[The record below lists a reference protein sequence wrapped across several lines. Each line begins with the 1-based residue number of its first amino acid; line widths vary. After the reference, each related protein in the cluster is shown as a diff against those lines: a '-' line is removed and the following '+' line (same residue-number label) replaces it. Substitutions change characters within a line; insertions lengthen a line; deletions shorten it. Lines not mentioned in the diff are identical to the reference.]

1 VKGSVQGAPAL
12 LLEQG
17 PATRDG
23 RLWVR
28 VLTADLSQG
37 WLSLKEPVRRVPA
50 KLRVPAGTF
59 GEQCSPDEATCWQ
72 NPNAAEPVQWDGSRS
87 MAVLG
92 ASLKP
97 RCTSAM
103 PCLRETPWLKL
114 TDGAKQGW
122 VDAESVSLTWEPVD
136 AAPEGRPCAVH
147 LAYGLQGLVR
157 GPFLRRP
164 EWAELTALVQVP
176 ASSVSVSEPIATA
189 QLSNGRL
196 TLLSKECRRQEFV
209 TADAGLVDLAA
220 FRCISPDTCQHALLL
235 EARYRTGHSSG
246 STLYVVSGQS
256 FSLPQ
261 VRALELRASS
271 AEGVS

>member
-1 VKGSVQGAPAL
+1 
-12 LLEQG
+12 
-17 PATRDG
+17 
-23 RLWVR
+23 
-28 VLTADLSQG
+28 
-37 WLSLKEPVRRVPA
+37 
-50 KLRVPAGTF
+50 
-59 GEQCSPDEATCWQ
+59 
-72 NPNAAEPVQWDGSRS
+72 
-87 MAVLG
+87 
-92 ASLKP
+92 
-97 RCTSAM
+97 
-103 PCLRETPWLKL
+103 
-114 TDGAKQGW
+114 
-122 VDAESVSLTWEPVD
+122 
-136 AAPEGRPCAVH
+136 
-147 LAYGLQGLVR
+147 VR

-271 AEGVS
+271 AEGGSSYEASASWWVEDAPQGEGGTLWIVRATKEQVENGKPKPPRVGVEQVTVGPVDEHPTHPAHPTPRTFQAILLAEGETRDSLLAKLGSLETCLGQPVPRFELLRAGRWVHAAGRLFETAQQAAAWKAAVHRCGMKQGFTFATLPNLTRQ